1 MWDSERC
8 VCFLKIH
15 GTNGIFRSIF
25 RKQLYRLLIS
35 KVFLELKKSFDHKLY
50 SVKRRAQLDTMAFDH
65 EEELG
70 NMSLD
75 GRSLIVPDYGDVDD
89 MSSLG
94 GNSKLTY
101 RDDSPN
107 VNYVGDKKT
116 VERSYDVV
124 RMSSL
129 EKKLASYHADPE
141 LQSPD
146 YGVDVYDNS
155 PPEARNDTE
164 FSQSF
169 EKDDDKKD
177 DKKRC
182 LPQWLY
188 KAPLWLKIIII
199 ASVALLIGAAVLV
212 VAGAILAKRD
222 TVSSSAAEESKNG
235 EAKPP
240 TFKFPSSLPTSPTFD
255 ASANVPMINETPVEA
270 LTEGPTGFPTTSSP
284 TTPQTIS
291 PTAFPTT
298 SAPTTSPSY
307 SPTTAEPTIAPTT
320 LEPTRAPTTSPT
332 ANPTATPTLTP
343 TPAPNT
349 KSPTPSPTQEMI
361 NFFVMGGRF
370 EEEEITGL
378 ESLPKF
384 DGNTILVHLGDW
396 NSPYTTL
403 CSEDSFTS
411 NAESYQKSTVPV
423 YFVPG
428 DNEYNGKSSFG
439 ENLRYHFVFAHT
451 CCSNPLHQ

>member
-1 MWDSERC
+1 
-8 VCFLKIH
+8 
-15 GTNGIFRSIF
+15 
-25 RKQLYRLLIS
+25 
-35 KVFLELKKSFDHKLY
+35 
-50 SVKRRAQLDTMAFDH
+50 MAFDH

-107 VNYVGDKKT
+107 VNYISDKKT

-129 EKKLASYHADPE
+129 EKKLSSYHADPE
-141 LQSPD
+141 VQSPD
-146 YGVDVYDNS
+146 YEVDVYDNS
-155 PPEARNDTE
+155 PPEARKDTE
-164 FSQSF
+164 FSQSL

-199 ASVALLIGAAVLV
+199 ASVALLIGAAVLI

-240 TFKFPSSLPTSPTFD
+240 TFKFPSSLPTSPPFA
-255 ASANVPMINETPVEA
+255 ASGNVPMINETPVEA

-284 TTPQTIS
+284 TAPQTIS
-291 PTAFPTT
+291 PTTFPTT
-298 SAPTTSPSY
+298 
-307 SPTTAEPTIAPTT
+307 EPTVAPTT

-332 ANPTATPTLTP
+332 ANPTATPTFTP
-343 TPAPNT
+343 TPPPTT

-361 NFFVMGGRF
+361 NFYVMGGRF
-370 EEEEITGL
+370 DEEEITGL

-428 DNEYNGKSSFG
+428 DNEYNGRSFFK
-439 ENLRYHFVFAHT
+439 ENLRFHCIFDTPMLF
-451 CCSNPLHQ
+451 